1 MRIQPLLG
9 SVVGQTSPTH
19 WGQVLISP
27 HAYGVVEIEDTEG
40 IARQL
45 GVTILSKLSQRLS
58 HTVVS
63 LADVQEVARG
73 IQEEN
78 VVTCILC
85 VPVGAVVYIVLG
97 GEGKVF
103 LKRGDQLACLVDHDG
118 AISGHVQEG
127 DTLLFVSRA
136 FVKTLT
142 DEQLGSVFDHLAPA
156 EVAEKLTLLLHGT
169 TDGEGSAGLIF
180 QVKGLTPIE
189 REELFS
195 GEESESVQTVLA
207 QPTTSIHAKG
217 RFLHDAV
224 SQVRHIAADR
234 RLASTKEWFQTV
246 VATHNGKLALVAG
259 ISVVLFVSSV
269 ILGIRK
275 QAGQQRNQIVS
286 QSLVDAQH
294 SFDEGIALLD
304 LNPVKG
310 RERLTQAQTLLEP
323 LVATVSAKTKEGRQ
337 LAALLKQ
344 VRENLTQAMQIVR
357 SEPQLFYDVSLL
369 KKGARVSSMALS
381 DDLLGMVDTPGKTVY
396 ALTVSSKSAKVV
408 AGGDAFTSATLVAAH
423 GDKVYVL
430 TQSAIHEVRTLDTKT
445 TQSVVKKPVRPEG
458 GDSEWGKISA
468 LVSFGGNLYLL
479 DTLKSRIWKYVSTS
493 SGFSEMRE
501 YLNPDTLPDLSRAT
515 GMAIDGSVFIGTTD
529 GKILRFTQGKDN
541 TFSPQGVTPPL
552 GTNLIVYTSDAVKH
566 VYVLDSQN
574 KRVVVLDKDGIYL
587 SQYVWEGN
595 FTPSNLVVSESL
607 KKILLL
613 IDGKI
618 YSLELK

>member
-9 SVVGQTSPTH
+9 SVVGQTTPTH
-19 WGQVLISP
+19 WGQVLMSP

-40 IARQL
+40 IARQQ
-45 GVTILSKLSQRLS
+45 GVTILTKLSQRLS
-58 HTVVS
+58 HDVVS
-63 LADVQEVARG
+63 LADVQEVARS
-73 IQEEN
+73 IQEEG
-78 VVTCILC
+78 VMTQILL

-103 LKRGDQLACLVDHDG
+103 LKRADQLACLLDHDG

-127 DTLLFVSRA
+127 DTLLLVSRSLTR
-136 FVKTLT
+136 VLT
-142 DEQLGSVFDHLAPA
+142 DEQLGSVFDHLAPT

-180 QVKGLTPIE
+180 QVKGLTPVE
-189 REELFS
+189 QEEFS
-195 GEESESVQTVLA
+195 PHEEPEPAQTVLA
-207 QPTTSIHAKG
+207 QPLTSAAGVLRRVAANHGLVRLKG
-217 RFLHDAV
+217 VQEWFYAV
-224 SQVRHIAADR
+224 GATSNGKFALIAA
-234 RLASTKEWFQTV
+234 LCT
-246 VATHNGKLALVAG
+246 
-259 ISVVLFVSSV
+259 ILFVSSV

-275 QAGQQRNQIVS
+275 QANLRKNQVVS

-369 KKGARVSSMALS
+369 KKGARVQSMAFT
-381 DDLLGMVDTPGKTVY
+381 DDLLAMVDGLGKTVY
-396 ALTVSSKSAKVV
+396 ALTVSSKSAKI
-408 AGGDAFTSATLVAAH
+408 AGGGDAFVGGALVGAH

-430 TQSAIHEVRTLDTKT
+430 TSTAIHEVRTLDTKT
-445 TQSVVKKPVRPEG
+445 TQSVVQKNP
-458 GDSEWGKISA
+458 EWGKISA
-468 LVSFGGNLYLL
+468 LVFFGGNLYLL
-479 DTLKSRIWKYVSTS
+479 DTQKSRIWKYVSTS
-493 SGFSEMRE
+493 KDLPGFSEMRE

-515 GMAIDGSVFIGTTD
+515 GMAIDGSVFIGTSD
-529 GKILRFTQGKDN
+529 GKIVRFTQGKEN
-541 TFSPQGVTPPL
+541 TFTAQGVSPPF

-566 VYVLDSQN
+566 VYVLDGQN
-574 KRVVVLDKDGIYL
+574 KRVVVLDKDGMYL
-587 SQYVWEGN
+587 SQYIWDGAFN
-595 FTPSNLVVSESL
+595 PSSLVVSETL

-618 YSLELK
+618 YSVDLK